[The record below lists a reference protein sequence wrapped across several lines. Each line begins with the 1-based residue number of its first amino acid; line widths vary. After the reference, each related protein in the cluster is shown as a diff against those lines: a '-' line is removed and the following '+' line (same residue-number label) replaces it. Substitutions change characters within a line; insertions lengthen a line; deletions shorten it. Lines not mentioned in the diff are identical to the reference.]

1 MSTEK
6 TNEEKIP
13 EDVEAPVEA
22 EVVKEVAP
30 APEPSPPKSPLDI
43 LFTHLKSRDF
53 RKKNE
58 AIKKLGKIKD
68 QKARDKLFEI
78 AQSSEWKSRLRECAV
93 DSLGRG
99 GRDPKLFK
107 FLQTMAVDQKQ
118 SKEIRRSC
126 ITQLTKYRDP
136 KSISTFAQAM
146 KDPYRFIRFWAVRG
160 LIKIQDPKAIAAL
173 VFGLG
178 DDDEEIRKEVRDYL
192 ERIGEE
198 AVPGLIKA
206 FTTPDG
212 KKLLRYGSVGLL
224 GRVTTLKSH
233 DALIQALNDPD
244 ERVVV
249 IAIRGLA
256 RMQNIDSILPLI
268 ESYKSGD
275 DRRRKLTEDALF
287 RITQEN
293 TKLSVYLLVS
303 LLVDPVPELPLLAK
317 SLFKKIPNSYS
328 HLGDL
333 VNDPEIHPLL
343 KEQIKKILDKL

>member
-1 MSTEK
+1 MSIEK
-6 TNEEKIP
+6 INEEKTP
-13 EDVEAPVEA
+13 EDVEAT
-22 EVVKEVAP
+22 P
-30 APEPSPPKSPLDI
+30 APQPSPPKSPLDI

-58 AIKKLGKIKD
+58 ALKKLAKHKD
-68 QKARDKLFEI
+68 QKARDKLFEV
-78 AQSSEWKSRLRECAV
+78 AQSSEWNNRLRECAV

-99 GRDPKLFK
+99 GRDQKLFR

-126 ITQLTKYRDP
+126 ITQLAKYRDP
-136 KSISTFAQAM
+136 KSVSTFAQAM

-160 LIKIQDPKAIAAL
+160 LIKIQDPKAIEAL

-178 DDDEEIRKEVRDYL
+178 DDDEEIRKEVRDHL

-206 FTTPDG
+206 FNHPEG
-212 KKLLRYGSVGLL
+212 EKFLRYGVTGLL
-224 GRVTTLKSH
+224 GRVTTSKSH
-233 DALIQALNDPD
+233 DTLIQALKDPD
-244 ERVVV
+244 DRVVV

-256 RMQNIDSILPLI
+256 RMQNIDSIIPLI
-268 ESYKSGD
+268 ESYKTGEE
-275 DRRRKLTEDALF
+275 RRRKITEDALF

-293 TKLSVYLLVS
+293 TKLSVYILAS
-303 LLVDPVPELPLLAK
+303 LLLDPIPELPLLAV
-317 SLFKKIPNSYS
+317 SLFRKIPNSYS

-333 VNDPEIHPLL
+333 VNDPEIHPML
-343 KEQIKKILDKL
+343 KEQIQKILNEL